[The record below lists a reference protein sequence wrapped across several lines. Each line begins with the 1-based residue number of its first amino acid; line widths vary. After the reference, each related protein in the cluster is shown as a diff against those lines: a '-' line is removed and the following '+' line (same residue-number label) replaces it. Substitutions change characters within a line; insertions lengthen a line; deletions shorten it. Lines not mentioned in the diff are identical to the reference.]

1 MTNHYELLYLV
12 APSYS
17 EEEIEPIKEKVRDVI
32 TKFEGNITYE
42 ENFGKKK
49 LAYPVNKNHQGYY
62 LLTEF
67 DLDGQNLVELN
78 KGLKLTN
85 ELLRHIVVKRS
96 LSKKPIKLNL
106 SDDKPLTA
114 PKSDVAPKVEETNTS
129 EATVKPEDKKP
140 AEKDSSDDSKIKLED
155 LDNKLDE
162 ILDGDIM

>member
-1 MTNHYELLYLV
+1 MINHYELLYLV

-32 TKFEGNITYE
+32 NKFEGNITYE

-49 LAYPVNKNHQGYY
+49 LAYPVSKNHQGYY

-67 DLDGQNLVELN
+67 DLDGQNLAELN

-96 LSKKPIKLNL
+96 LSKKQIKLNL
-106 SDDKPLTA
+106 SDDKPLVA
-114 PKSDVAPKVEETNTS
+114 PKSEPSRVMEETKTA
-129 EATVKPEDKKP
+129 EVKQPTEM
-140 AEKDSSDDSKIKLED
+140 ESSDDSKIKLED